1 MAEMDTNSSGDIA
14 IIGLACRFPGAANAG
29 QFWQNIRQGVESV
42 SFFTDEELM
51 HSGVNPDAL
60 RNPSYV
66 RAKAILDGIE
76 MFDAPFFGM
85 TPRETEIT
93 DPQHRIFLEC
103 VLEALENAG
112 YDSEAYEGL
121 IGVYAGM
128 GRDGYAQNLYSAI
141 SITQSVGDLR
151 VHIGND
157 KNHLAT
163 FASYKLNLRGP
174 SLSIQTACSTSL
186 VAVHLA
192 CQSLLGGECDI
203 ALAGGVSID
212 IPQKSGYFHQEG
224 GILSV
229 DGHCRTF
236 DEKASGTVGGSGVGL
251 VVMKRMADALADGDL
266 IQAVIKGS
274 AINNDGSLKVG
285 YTAPSIDG
293 QAKVIAEAQFI
304 AGVPAETI
312 TYIEAHGT
320 ATQLGDPVEIAALT
334 QVFRKETEKKNFCAI
349 GSVKTNIGHL
359 DTAAGVAGLI
369 KTVLSLKHGFLP
381 PSLHFE
387 KPNPGIDFEN
397 SPFYVNTKLAEWK
410 SNGTPRRA
418 GVSSFGMGGTN
429 VHIIVEEPPPLP
441 VSGPSRPCQLIV
453 LSAKTESAMKAVANN
468 LIADLKDRAEVDL
481 ADIAYTLQVG
491 RKALGHRLA
500 LVGRS
505 HDDVA
510 RALERMNGGVVVG
523 RHDPRY
529 RPVVFMFPGQGAQY
543 VNMVRD
549 LYESEAVFRAAAD
562 ECLQLLRPHLDFDLR
577 DVLYPAENSEADA
590 QSLNQALNQTG
601 ATQPALFLVEYA
613 LAKLWMS
620 WGVQPDAMIGHS
632 IGEYVAAC
640 LSGVFSL
647 SDALALVATRGRLM
661 QSLPAGAML
670 AIALPEK
677 DVLALLDNELSLAV
691 VNSPTQCVVAGPS
704 PAIHKLESRL
714 AEEQIDC
721 QRLRTSHAFHS
732 EMMESILEEFTK
744 AAATIKLNP
753 PQVPFISNVTG
764 TWIQATDATDPHYWA
779 NHLRNTVRFA
789 DGIAELS
796 KEAERFY
803 LEVGP
808 SRTLT
813 ALVGSAISSLGRQRD
828 GRSDLERLLEAAGR
842 LWIAGAPID
851 WRRMYDGQTRR
862 RVPLSTYPF
871 ERKRYWIEP
880 DAITPEAPRAANG
893 SAAAV
898 VVEVVSDESE
908 IEHSEIEH
916 ILEQQL
922 QLMSQ
927 QLDLLSNS

>member
-1 MAEMDTNSSGDIA
+1 MSEMDTNGSGDVA
-14 IIGLACRFPGAANAG
+14 IIGMACRFPGAANAG
-29 QFWQNIRQGVESV
+29 QFWQNIRGGVESV
-42 SFFTDEELM
+42 SFFTDDELM
-51 HSGVNPDAL
+51 HSGVARDVL

-66 RAKAILDGIE
+66 KAKAILDGIE

-93 DPQHRIFLEC
+93 DPQQRVFLEC
-103 VLEALENAG
+103 AFEALENAG
-112 YDSEAYEGL
+112 YDAEAYEGL

-128 GRDGYAQNLYSAI
+128 GREGYAQNLYAVAGV
-141 SITQSVGDLR
+141 TQSVGDLR
-151 VHIGND
+151 FHIGND

-192 CQSLLGGECDI
+192 CQSLVGGECDI

-212 IPQKSGYFHQEG
+212 IPQKSGYFYQEG

-229 DGHCRTF
+229 DGHCRSF
-236 DEKASGTVGGSGVGL
+236 DERASGTVGGSGVGL
-251 VVMKRMADALADGDL
+251 VVLKRMADALADGDL

-274 AINNDGSLKVG
+274 AVNNDGSSKVG

-304 AGVPAETI
+304 AGIPAETI

-334 QVFRKETEKKNFCAI
+334 QVFRKETAKKNFCAI
-349 GSVKTNIGHL
+349 GSVKANIGHL
-359 DTAAGVAGLI
+359 DTAAGVAGII
-369 KTVLSLKHGFLP
+369 KTVLALKHGYLT

-387 KPNPGIDFEN
+387 KPNPRIDFEN
-397 SPFYVNTKLAEWK
+397 SPFYVNTKLSEWK

-429 VHIIVEEPPPLP
+429 VHIIVEEAPQLP
-441 VSGPSRPCQLIV
+441 VSGPSQPCQLIV
-453 LSAKTESAMKAVANN
+453 LSAKTETALKAAAKN
-468 LIADLKDRAEVDL
+468 LVADLKDWPAANL
-481 ADIAYTLQVG
+481 ADVAYTLQVG
-491 RKALGHRLA
+491 RRALSHRLA
-500 LVGRS
+500 LVGRG

-510 RALERMNGGVVVG
+510 RALEQTNGRVMVD

-543 VNMVRD
+543 VNMARE
-549 LYESEAVFRAAAD
+549 LYEAEPSFRATAD
-562 ECLQLLRPHLDFDLR
+562 ECLRLLKPHLGFELR
-577 DVLYPAENSEADA
+577 DVLYPVDNSDEAT
-590 QSLNQALNQTG
+590 QSLNQTG
-601 ATQPALFLVEYA
+601 AAQPALFVIEYA

-620 WGVQPDAMIGHS
+620 WGVQPDAMMGHS

-670 AIALPEK
+670 AVALPENE
-677 DVLALLDNELSLAV
+677 VLPLLDHELSLAV
-691 VNSPTQCVVAGPS
+691 VNGSSQCVISGTTQAVS
-704 PAIHKLESRL
+704 KLESRL
-714 AEEQIDC
+714 AEEKIDC

-732 EMMESILEEFTK
+732 TMMEPILEEFTK
-744 AAATIKLNP
+744 TAAKIQLNP

-779 NHLRNTVRFA
+779 THLRNTVRFA
-789 DGIAELS
+789 GGIAELS
-796 KEAERFY
+796 KESERLY

-813 ALVGSAISSLGRQRD
+813 ALVGNAIASLGRQRD

-842 LWIAGAPID
+842 LWVAGARID
-851 WRRMYDGQTRR
+851 WKRMYDGQTRH

-871 ERKRYWIEP
+871 DRKRYWIEP
-880 DAITPEAPRAANG
+880 EATIPESPPAGNG
-893 SAAAV
+893 SASI
-898 VVEVVSDESE
+898 VEMVSDDETE
-908 IEHSEIEH
+908 IEQ

-922 QLMSQ
+922 QVMRQ